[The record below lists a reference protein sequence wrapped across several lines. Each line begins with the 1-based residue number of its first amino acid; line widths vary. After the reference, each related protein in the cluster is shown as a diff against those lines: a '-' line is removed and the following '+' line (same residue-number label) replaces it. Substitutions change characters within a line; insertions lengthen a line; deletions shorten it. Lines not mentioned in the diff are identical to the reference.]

1 MVYHSERKERVFMP
15 QSKSLQPVPPL
26 DGPAVQKLEHA
37 LSQSPN
43 KTITLEIN
51 NALYQISREGRW
63 FKFSV
68 LNKKRTVKRSAIF
81 ETITEIYNQVMHG
94 QPWRIAECGV

>member
-1 MVYHSERKERVFMP
+1 MMLST
-15 QSKSLQPVPPL
+15 KSYQPIPPL
-26 DGPAVQKLEHA
+26 DGFAVQKLERA
-37 LSQSPN
+37 LNQSPT

-51 NALYQISREGRW
+51 NALYQLSREGRW

-68 LNKKRTVKRSAIF
+68 LTKKRTVKRSTIF

-94 QPWRIAECGV
+94 HHWRITDLAFSQ